1 MATSPTI
8 TERPALKFEPRTI
21 GFPETV
27 KEQIN
32 DWLYKN
38 ITSLKSRLQN
48 LHQHQI
54 PEFRRIIDGE
64 PREKNKS
71 WPFPNASNLVHQ
83 LAGEAVDDLAA
94 RVLQLIWL
102 TSPLFYFQYLM
113 TAKNDEEA
121 AYFTKKSKALQTFID
136 YVAYEPRELDLYT
149 RENEWFIDSSGLG
162 KSWMVVAPEQ
172 RMEAVYIGYENNK
185 AAFNEKTLY
194 EGPKLIKARYE
205 DILVDPDV
213 PVFEDNDP
221 IVRVCTLK
229 KRKLQERSFKGHF
242 IPEKVKE
249 ILGQPDRYGP
259 SDIKKRE
266 NSKKGISD
274 AQDTTMA
281 EWDVYECYFSWYH
294 NKKKHRLI
302 AWYHLNTKIMLNC
315 VYNFVPDNQVPI
327 VETRLS
333 VDGKGFAKMLKDNQD
348 EVSTAKN
355 QRNDAQTWALLGINT
370 LNPQNKNIDRNF
382 KIWPGIMLPASKDD
396 FMHHEVANPAMFQSS
411 LANEAAMIQQ
421 ARERAGI
428 GPAVA
433 GQGGGTI
440 SKKSGYSAMGTIA
453 TLQDSNTRS
462 SHRQSDFRHSH
473 VKLGSLCTDFYGFL
487 GLGRKGNA
495 VGIDE
500 KILREALE
508 DVLQRRLRIP
518 MRAATAS
525 MNKEVTKQNELLLNQ
540 AISAYIKE
548 TSQQFQAYMNP
559 GLSPEYKKWIGN
571 VIKAKTRFM
580 QQIIRDFQV
589 SDQPQE
595 YIPDIELPQEKPNAQ
610 APQNSAA
617 GPGPDKLL
625 QMVQSL
631 RGRASGAGA
640 SGAPQLPPAIDGPEG
655 PGGAT

>member
-1 MATSPTI
+1 M
-8 TERPALKFEPRTI
+8 
-21 GFPETV
+21 
-27 KEQIN
+27 
-32 DWLYKN
+32 
-38 ITSLKSRLQN
+38 
-48 LHQHQI
+48 
-54 PEFRRIIDGE
+54 
-64 PREKNKS
+64 
-71 WPFPNASNLVHQ
+71 
-83 LAGEAVDDLAA
+83 
-94 RVLQLIWL
+94 
-102 TSPLFYFQYLM
+102 
-113 TAKNDEEA
+113 
-121 AYFTKKSKALQTFID
+121 
-136 YVAYEPRELDLYT
+136 AYEPRELDLYT
-149 RENEWFIDSSGLG
+149 RENEWFIDSAGLG
-162 KSWMVVAPEQ
+162 KSWMCVAPEQ
-172 RMEAVYIGYENNK
+172 RIEAVYMGYETVETK
-185 AAFNEKTLY
+185 TRTHFDDKTLY
-194 EGPKLIKARYE
+194 EGPKLIKLRYE
-205 DILVDPDV
+205 DILIDPDV

-242 IPEKVKE
+242 IAEKVKE
-249 ILGQPDRYGP
+249 ILGTPDRYGP

-266 NSKKGISD
+266 NAKKGITD
-274 AQDTTMA
+274 GQDTTMA
-281 EWDVYECYFSWYH
+281 EWDIYECYFSWYH

-302 AWYHLNTKIMLNC
+302 AWYHQLTKTMLNC

-382 KIWPGIMLPASKDD
+382 KIWPGIMLPAAKDD
-396 FMHHEVANPAMFQSS
+396 FNHYEVANPAMFQTS

-428 GPAVA
+428 GPAVS
-433 GQGGGTI
+433 GQGGGTVG
-440 SKKSGYSAMGTIA
+440 KKGSYSAMGTMA

-473 VKLGSLCTDFYGFL
+473 VKLGSLYTDFYGFL
-487 GLGRKGNA
+487 GLGRKGTTA
-495 VGIDE
+495 GVDE
-500 KILREALE
+500 KLLHEALE

-559 GLSPEYKKWIGN
+559 ALPPEYKKWIGN
-571 VIKAKTRFM
+571 ILKAKTRFM

-589 SDQPQE
+589 SDQPE
-595 YIPDIELPQEKPNAQ
+595 EFIPNIELPEEKPNAQ
-610 APQNSAA
+610 APQNTAA
-617 GPGPDKLL
+617 GNGPDKLL
-625 QMVQSL
+625 QMVNAIRQ
-631 RGRASGAGA
+631 RGAGGGTG
-640 SGAPQLPPAIDGPEG
+640 GAPQLPPAAGGPPGE
-655 PGGAT
+655 GGAA